1 MQEEAVTLQRPR
13 MEQELC
19 VFREQKGGRMHG
31 LRPVR
36 GEVRMDA
43 VTHAVLHLVGRPFGV
58 GKPEESFKTEEQ
70 NDGGSLNDFFFF

>member
-1 MQEEAVTLQRPR
+1 MCSGNRKEAG
-13 MEQELC
+13 MC
-19 VFREQKGGRMHG
+19 G
-31 LRPVR
+31 LRPAR

-70 NDGGSLNDFFFF
+70 NDGGSLKKRLW